1 MTKNREKEGSPLILD
16 RDSYLISLVN
26 SESSVL
32 NESLEIIEQI
42 AKKHKLDIKQVIDLM
57 ENKDKYI
64 YLPIGIFRSK
74 LGPLE
79 AVVRYMKDILKYN
92 FSQIAKLLSRDET
105 TIWTSYNNSLE
116 KGKIILDVEMAYPH
130 IKKSDLIVPL
140 SIFSERS
147 ISILEAL
154 CLYLKQNFN
163 LNYREIGL
171 LLERNERTIWTVI
184 SRASKKL
191 K

>member
-1 MTKNREKEGSPLILD
+1 MI
-16 RDSYLISLVN
+16 
-26 SESSVL
+26 
-32 NESLEIIEQI
+32 NESLEIIAQI
-42 AKKHKLDIKQVIDLM
+42 AKKHKLDIKQVITLM
-57 ENKDKYI
+57 ENKDRYI

-79 AVVRYMKDILKYN
+79 AVVRYMKDNLHYN
-92 FSQIAKLLSRDET
+92 FSQIAKFLSRDET
-105 TIWTSYNNSLE
+105 TVWTSYNNSLQ
-116 KGKIILDVEMAYPH
+116 KGKIILDLELKDIKN

-154 CLYLKQNFN
+154 CLYLKQNFK
-163 LNYREIGL
+163 LNYREIGM
-171 LLERNERTIWTVI
+171 LLERNERTIWTVV